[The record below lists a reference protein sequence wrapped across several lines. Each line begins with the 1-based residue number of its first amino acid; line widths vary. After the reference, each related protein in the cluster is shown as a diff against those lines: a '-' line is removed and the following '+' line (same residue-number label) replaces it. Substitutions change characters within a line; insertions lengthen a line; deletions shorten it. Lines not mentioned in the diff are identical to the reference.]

1 MQQKKQIMNFLKK
14 KNIDAI
20 GLTSPHSVTVP
31 GALDAWKNIH
41 KDFGKLDFEEL
52 FLAAINF
59 AKNGFEVTKIVS
71 NAWNKNLN
79 KLSQNKNSK
88 NVFLNN
94 GNSYQLS
101 DLRKNIPLGNTL
113 ELISK
118 KVLVS
123 FMKVQLQMIWS
134 NL

>member
-1 MQQKKQIMNFLKK
+1 
-14 KNIDAI
+14 
-20 GLTSPHSVTVP
+20 V
-31 GALDAWKNIH
+31 
-41 KDFGKLDFEEL
+41 
-52 FLAAINF
+52 
-59 AKNGFEVTKIVS
+59 FEVTKIVA

-94 GNSYQLS
+94 GKSYQLS

-118 KVLVS
+118 KGVREFYEGS
-123 FMKVQLQMIWS
+123 FKDLTISFVIEPS
-134 NL
+134 